1 MRQDNT
7 IYVLVLGPSIPMI
20 IIIKTLHNSFING
33 VSVLD
38 TWSQRTAPVLQ
49 WGLISDQSYI
59 SRGLIPL
66 GYATH

>member
-20 IIIKTLHNSFING
+20 IIIKMLFYKWC
-33 VSVLD
+33 VSAGHMISKNCTSVAA
-38 TWSQRTAPVLQ
+38 RTDLRP
-49 WGLISDQSYI
+49 
-59 SRGLIPL
+59 LIPL